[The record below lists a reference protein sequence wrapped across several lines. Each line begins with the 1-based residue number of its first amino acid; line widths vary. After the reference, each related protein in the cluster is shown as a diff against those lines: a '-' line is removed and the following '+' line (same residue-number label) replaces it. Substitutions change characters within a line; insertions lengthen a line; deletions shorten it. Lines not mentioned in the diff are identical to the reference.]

1 MASSAD
7 TKYWPLTTYDVA
19 ALKYMT
25 TDVVVDFA
33 LYGVQATI
41 SMAAIT
47 ILARR
52 HGRSHF
58 TLAAILGL
66 FLSSTISIVANLI
79 LYLMQLPTAL
89 GTSER
94 AIDDSLFALNIL
106 IGAAH
111 DLNYILSDAV
121 LVWRAWCLWPESRL
135 IKCILTLCISGSVGG
150 GIAECVWAFLPGP
163 SVMEK
168 LESNTQLLTRLIPLL
183 STNVVATVLIGT
195 KVIQYRKEIKKFLGL
210 FAQKTRT
217 EMMLL
222 LLFESGLVYIAFWVI
237 SGVLATVA
245 DDDPFS
251 SLSIFNSVAHHVASN
266 TTQTL
271 LSAQVSAVMRTVV
284 TPEEHEGALQ
294 SDTMHE
300 SQPSDPAGACDIEAQ
315 NSCAGSV
322 SYSSVPH
329 GRENPRPCEGVVEA
343 GRESPL

>member
-121 LVWRAWCLWPESRL
+121 LVWRAC
-135 IKCILTLCISGSVGG
+135 GSVGG